1 MGRKKARWE
10 DVRTDIS
17 NNGSD
22 KISVLYVDDEPALL
36 HLSKEF
42 LEMEEDIHVDTSTSV
57 HQALD
62 ALSSQKYEVII
73 SDYKMPQQS
82 GIDFLK
88 LLREG
93 KNSTPFVLFTGR
105 GREEVAIE
113 ALNHGADFYLQKGGD
128 PFTQFGELRNI
139 ILQLAH
145 RGRAEAS
152 LREREELL
160 SLITNNMRDVVAKVR
175 RDGIIQYVSPSI
187 ELMTGHAIG
196 EVLNHGILEFVH
208 PQDVPDMLL
217 VIRQTIEQK
226 VGMTVEFRLRR
237 KDGTFVWMEGT
248 GNHLYDEEGGIHS
261 TVLSM
266 RSIEDRRRFEES
278 IRHSERKYRELIE
291 NSDVIVL
298 RLDSYGHIT
307 YMNEFA
313 LRFFDYTLEEVFG
326 RRAAEVIFPREEEG
340 ADQGLRAMVREM
352 IDQPGYY
359 ASRIE
364 QNVRRNG
371 ERVWVAWANRH
382 VKENGDSPEILCM
395 GVDITEHHYSEEKL
409 GESIALLK
417 SVLDSTLDALLVTD
431 LNDVVRTYNRRVL
444 SIFDIPDEMMEGA
457 TLQEIWQ
464 FVMPQ
469 LRDPEAFRKS
479 VLRFK
484 EGMVAEQEP
493 VVLKSG
499 HQYTLSIYPHRMGSE
514 IIGIVWGFHDITEQ
528 VRAQEALA
536 ERESRF
542 RAIFDNTALGIG
554 LIDEKG
560 IIVEANDALH
570 RTLGYTR
577 GELRGCHRLDCG
589 HPEDTADEMALYEAM
604 MSGEIDHYVM
614 ERRFITRDGRIIWAR
629 VTSAAVRDGK
639 GQLRFG
645 LEFVQDITEQKNVQE
660 RLRLSEERYRLL
672 ASNFPNGIVMLFDRD
687 LRYTLV
693 EGRGMGEAG
702 LSKNLIEGHTPRDI
716 FPTEVCEQVEEGLR
730 RTLRGETVIQI
741 IHWRGRVHRAFNTPL
756 ISEGGEVYGGMTM
769 TQDITDLERSE
780 EELRRLN
787 RSLRILSDGTQSQVR
802 ARDEYDMYRRA
813 CEALVDRGGHDLA
826 YVELLDE
833 HERPRLVAIYG
844 RGTDRVCHLPPLS
857 GDRTL
862 YGTLVVGDLANRP
875 PTPAD
880 DILLREGFRSFISLP
895 LWHHGQPIG
904 ALRAFSSKVD
914 AFDDSEVALLSELA
928 DDLAI
933 GIASFRERA
942 QRLHSENILARRGQ
956 QLERLTWSTQTINLV
971 LEQKAILRTLV
982 DSAMDL
988 VDCEAGMVGWVRE
1001 GRMVYDEIN
1010 RRGTLVPI
1018 KIDFAPGEEGPGQVM
1033 QSLQSYISNHPEAGS
1048 LGDISEILDAR
1059 NLAIIPLIDLEGD
1072 LIGTLWMQ
1080 NKQAGDFSQ
1089 WDVSLLRSLSMS
1101 TAVALANAETVQ
1113 RLREREDELEHVNHK
1128 LDLIERITRHD
1139 LLNQLTALFGFLEL
1153 GRHEEG
1159 ERGRIF
1165 IDKALTSASNIA
1177 NHLAFAQDYQELG
1190 ASRPEWVPLEVA
1202 VQRGASTVVLGGVR
1216 LNVRTDGVEVF
1227 ADRMLEKVFHNLL
1240 DNSIRHGGGVTMIDI
1255 WVQECPHGLLILY
1268 ADDGKGIPLER
1279 KEFIFEMS
1287 PDHHGLHMVR
1297 EVLGLTGIGVREIGM
1312 PDEGACFEMS
1322 VPRGGYRRSEQG

>member
-175 RDGIIQYVSPSI
+175 RDGIIQYVSPSL

-417 SVLDSTLDALLVTD
+417 SVLD
-431 LNDVVRTYNRRVL
+431 
-444 SIFDIPDEMMEGA
+444 
-457 TLQEIWQ
+457 
-464 FVMPQ
+464 
-469 LRDPEAFRKS
+469 
-479 VLRFK
+479 
-484 EGMVAEQEP
+484 
-493 VVLKSG
+493 
-499 HQYTLSIYPHRMGSE
+499 
-514 IIGIVWGFHDITEQ
+514 
-528 VRAQEALA
+528 
-536 ERESRF
+536 
-542 RAIFDNTALGIG
+542 
-554 LIDEKG
+554 
-560 IIVEANDALH
+560 
-570 RTLGYTR
+570 
-577 GELRGCHRLDCG
+577 
-589 HPEDTADEMALYEAM
+589 
-604 MSGEIDHYVM
+604 
-614 ERRFITRDGRIIWAR
+614 
-629 VTSAAVRDGK
+629 
-639 GQLRFG
+639 
-645 LEFVQDITEQKNVQE
+645 
-660 RLRLSEERYRLL
+660 
-672 ASNFPNGIVMLFDRD
+672 
-687 LRYTLV
+687 
-693 EGRGMGEAG
+693 
-702 LSKNLIEGHTPRDI
+702 
-716 FPTEVCEQVEEGLR
+716 
-730 RTLRGETVIQI
+730 
-741 IHWRGRVHRAFNTPL
+741 
-756 ISEGGEVYGGMTM
+756 
-769 TQDITDLERSE
+769 
-780 EELRRLN
+780 
-787 RSLRILSDGTQSQVR
+787 
-802 ARDEYDMYRRA
+802 
-813 CEALVDRGGHDLA
+813 
-826 YVELLDE
+826 
-833 HERPRLVAIYG
+833 
-844 RGTDRVCHLPPLS
+844 
-857 GDRTL
+857 
-862 YGTLVVGDLANRP
+862 
-875 PTPAD
+875 
-880 DILLREGFRSFISLP
+880 
-895 LWHHGQPIG
+895 
-904 ALRAFSSKVD
+904 
-914 AFDDSEVALLSELA
+914 
-928 DDLAI
+928 
-933 GIASFRERA
+933 
-942 QRLHSENILARRGQ
+942 
-956 QLERLTWSTQTINLV
+956 
-971 LEQKAILRTLV
+971 
-982 DSAMDL
+982 
-988 VDCEAGMVGWVRE
+988 
-1001 GRMVYDEIN
+1001 
-1010 RRGTLVPI
+1010 
-1018 KIDFAPGEEGPGQVM
+1018 
-1033 QSLQSYISNHPEAGS
+1033 
-1048 LGDISEILDAR
+1048 
-1059 NLAIIPLIDLEGD
+1059 
-1072 LIGTLWMQ
+1072 
-1080 NKQAGDFSQ
+1080 
-1089 WDVSLLRSLSMS
+1089 
-1101 TAVALANAETVQ
+1101 
-1113 RLREREDELEHVNHK
+1113 
-1128 LDLIERITRHD
+1128 
-1139 LLNQLTALFGFLEL
+1139 
-1153 GRHEEG
+1153 
-1159 ERGRIF
+1159 
-1165 IDKALTSASNIA
+1165 
-1177 NHLAFAQDYQELG
+1177 
-1190 ASRPEWVPLEVA
+1190 
-1202 VQRGASTVVLGGVR
+1202 
-1216 LNVRTDGVEVF
+1216 
-1227 ADRMLEKVFHNLL
+1227 
-1240 DNSIRHGGGVTMIDI
+1240 
-1255 WVQECPHGLLILY
+1255 
-1268 ADDGKGIPLER
+1268 
-1279 KEFIFEMS
+1279 
-1287 PDHHGLHMVR
+1287 
-1297 EVLGLTGIGVREIGM
+1297 
-1312 PDEGACFEMS
+1312 
-1322 VPRGGYRRSEQG
+1322 